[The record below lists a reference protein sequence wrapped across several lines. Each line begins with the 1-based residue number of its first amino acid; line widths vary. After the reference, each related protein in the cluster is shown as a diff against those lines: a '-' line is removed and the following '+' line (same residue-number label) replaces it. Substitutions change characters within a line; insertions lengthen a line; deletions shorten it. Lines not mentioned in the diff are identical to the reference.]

1 MDEVSDDELMARI
14 AAGDRPAFD
23 ALVDRH
29 LPRCLRLAERVV
41 GSRAEAEE
49 VAQEFFLRVW
59 TGAGRWRQNADGGA
73 RFTTWLYRVVT
84 NLCLDRRRRPGM
96 APLESAG
103 EPVDPA
109 DSALTALH
117 KSRTAARVA
126 SAVAALPER
135 QRAALVL
142 CFFEGL
148 SDRAAAEILDLTP
161 GAVESLLVRARRRLR
176 EELGE
181 LREALLEA

>member
-59 TGAGRWRQNADGGA
+59 TGAGR
-73 RFTTWLYRVVT
+73 
-84 NLCLDRRRRPGM
+84 
-96 APLESAG
+96 
-103 EPVDPA
+103 
-109 DSALTALH
+109 
-117 KSRTAARVA
+117 
-126 SAVAALPER
+126 
-135 QRAALVL
+135 
-142 CFFEGL
+142 
-148 SDRAAAEILDLTP
+148 
-161 GAVESLLVRARRRLR
+161 
-176 EELGE
+176 
-181 LREALLEA
+181 